1 MQAFIQSLTIQEQ
14 NHLSECA
21 ECMNDVVMAFI
32 ETPKPVVIETPKPV
46 EAPKP
51 VIKTVK
57 PVVQPQETEEE
68 VEEREIL

>member
-32 ETPKPVVIETPKPV
+32 EAPKPVEAPKTVVI

-57 PVVQPQETEEE
+57 PVVQPQETEAEA
-68 VEEREIL
+68 EEREIL